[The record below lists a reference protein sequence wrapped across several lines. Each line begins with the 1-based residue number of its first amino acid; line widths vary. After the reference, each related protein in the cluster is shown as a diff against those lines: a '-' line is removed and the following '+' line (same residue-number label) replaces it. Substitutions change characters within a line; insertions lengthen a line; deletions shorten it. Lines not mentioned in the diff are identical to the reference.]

1 MSRLSSIGWG
11 LVLFGLLGWSRPSWA
26 ADARVVSSITTLEL
40 ETDGS
45 ARIRQQLHLE
55 TASGAL
61 QTLEVSGIAADAQL
75 SPEAHALRT
84 DHGAAA
90 TAASPLDLILQD
102 GRATLTPPQVLRG
115 KSFTVEFGYE
125 LLLTEHGALRLL
137 SDGQHAELVWVG
149 SIFEEA
155 PDSATLVV
163 RAIAATQ
170 PPKAADPSTE
180 RVLAGGANSG
190 IVLST
195 LRRSAETDELEVVLR
210 LSRGEAP
217 RWRILLDR
225 NVLEATTAPPV
236 VEESALASVDLDGI
250 WPEPEHRTPRVPLTH
265 VLPWVLAAALGYAL
279 LVTAKSR
286 AVRRAAA
293 LRDCQVLALVR
304 MSANQRAAACGLLL
318 AAASVAVLWL
328 DSPPLGALT
337 LLVALALASYRPA
350 TFETRLRGPGQWQP
364 LDAAALEPVPA
375 PALPGAWLD
384 VGRAPG
390 AVLLLTLL
398 AGVSTLALRVFERSP
413 YHGACLLLAS
423 VALLPVFCTGRAA
436 ELPAPPLAESR
447 RFLRR
452 ALRRLAGKGELVAQ
466 PLGRSCTGA
475 SELDELRLAIHPTRA
490 LEGLIGI
497 ELAIE
502 LQPSLA
508 GQSSSPVVIVRAAEG
523 SLCQRALPRQLSWT
537 RGRSAEERAAL
548 VRPKLPSVALAVAL
562 VRELSAAA
570 SEPPANERSERRR
583 QPTRRPPRTAGAHA
597 S

>member
-11 LVLFGLLGWSRPSWA
+11 LVLFGLLGWSRPGWA

-45 ARIRQQLHLE
+45 ARVRQQLHVE
-55 TASGAL
+55 TTTGVL
-61 QTLEVSGIAADAQL
+61 QTLEVPGIAADAQL

-84 DHGAAA
+84 DHGAAG
-90 TAASPLDLILQD
+90 TAATPLDLILQN
-102 GRATLTPPQVLRG
+102 GRATLTPPQALRG

-125 LLLTEHGALRLL
+125 LPLTAHGALRLL
-137 SDGQHAELVWVG
+137 PDGQHAELIWVG
-149 SIFEEA
+149 SSFEDA

-163 RAIAATQ
+163 RSIAATQ
-170 PPKAADPSTE
+170 PPKADSSAE
-180 RVLAGGANSG
+180 RVLGGSADSG

-195 LRRSAETDELEVVLR
+195 LRRSAETDELEVVRR

-225 NVLEATTAPPV
+225 NVLETTTAPPV
-236 VEESALASVDLDGI
+236 VEESTLASVDLDGI

-265 VLPWVLAAALGYAL
+265 VLPWVLVAALGYAL
-279 LVTAKSR
+279 LVAAKAR

-304 MSANQRAAACGLLL
+304 VSADQRAAACGLLL

-337 LLVALALASYRPA
+337 LLVALALASYRPP

-390 AVLLLTLL
+390 AVLLLALL

-413 YHGACLLLAS
+413 YHGACLLLAG

-452 ALRRLAGKGELVAQ
+452 ALRRLAGKAELVAQ

-548 VRPKLPSVALAVAL
+548 VRPKLPSLALAVAL

-570 SEPPANERSERRR
+570 SEPPASERSERRR
-583 QPTRRPPRTAGAHA
+583 QPTRRPTRTAGAHA